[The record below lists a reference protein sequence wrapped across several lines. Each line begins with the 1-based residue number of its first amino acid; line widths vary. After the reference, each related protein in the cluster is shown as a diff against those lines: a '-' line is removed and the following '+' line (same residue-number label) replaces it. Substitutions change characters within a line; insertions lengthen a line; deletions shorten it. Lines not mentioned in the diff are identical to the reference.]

1 MRKHLQKIKLL
12 TDQPT
17 KRLAYRKTLIK
28 PKNVQEHVRYFDSCF
43 PTCKML
49 KNLRKWN
56 LGQAD
61 RPTAL

>member
-17 KRLAYRKTLIK
+17 KRFAYRKTLIK
-28 PKNVQEHVRYFDSCF
+28 PRNVQEHVRHFDSFF
-43 PTCKML
+43 PTSKML

-61 RPTAL
+61 RPTGL